1 VQLSRTTTG
10 PEKIVLSHQ
19 SESGGGGP
27 STRPENRLSDCGKSK
42 LPTVVSLLF
51 PSMLQTV
58 INNLK
63 HTVFNLFVLLSAGII
78 ELNAEEDVAEF
89 IAEAKDSLRRSQK
102 PRQWK
107 KKAHRKDL

>member
-10 PEKIVLSHQ
+10 PEKSFLSHQ

-27 STRPENRLSDCGKSK
+27 STRPENRLSDCGRSK

-63 HTVFNLFVLLSAGII
+63 HTVFNLFVLLLAGII
-78 ELNAEEDVAEF
+78 HFLKLLVD
-89 IAEAKDSLRRSQK
+89 DSRLGDEQI
-102 PRQWK
+102 
-107 KKAHRKDL
+107 LGM